1 MKTYTRN
8 ILTEAKIV
16 KFVNTQESKTMQG
29 SLTAREIDL
38 EWVIEYDN
46 RLKNDNANEVWKMVG
61 EALEAALR
69 PRESHLKMQEGIKAI
84 AR

>member
-69 PRESHLKMQEGIKAI
+69 PRESQLKMQEGIKAT